1 MNKGGRPKGS
11 INKATA
17 ELKALAQEYSEEALD
32 AIVDVLRNGDS
43 YGVKLQAAGM
53 LLDRGFGKPT
63 QMVASDEEAGGLIV
77 TMIERRIVKADN

>member
-43 YGVKLQAAGM
+43 HSVKLQAAQI

-63 QMVASDEEAGGLIV
+63 QMVATDEEAGGFSVQVV
-77 TMIERRIVKADN
+77 TGVPRD